1 MVKMAKIPIEFIRVF
16 ILLAIGLVTA
26 LWIHVNYDYGA
37 GMTFA
42 LIGIVTVV
50 IYKYA
55 HDIFNGGK

>member
-1 MVKMAKIPIEFIRVF
+1 MAKIPIKFIRIF
-16 ILLAIGLVTA
+16 ILLVIGLVVA
-26 LWIHVNYDYGA
+26 LWIHVNYDYDA